1 MTYKYLKD
9 PDTGQNLTD
18 YIRRKSDEANI
29 RVDDPNNEHEDY
41 LDYKEWIEAGNTPE
55 AAD

>member
-9 PDTGQNLTD
+9 PDTGNNLTD
-18 YIRRKSDEANI
+18 WIRRKSDGANI
-29 RVDDPNNEHEDY
+29 RIDEPNNDHRDY
-41 LDYKEWIEAGNTPE
+41 LDYKDWITAGNTPE